1 MVTRLHLV
9 RIPEDQMKI
18 MLPLNR
24 LSETIYY
31 NQRHI
36 IDNKVLTEPRTF
48 RVSKVNRVSVGG
60 IANITFAQDAFDP
73 STDYVETDENGN
85 VLYFWANYYQSGD
98 ITPIDETSAPLI
110 RGEITIEAKPQ
121 IRLGGGY
128 KKLIVTFYE
137 GDKEVEFEPG
147 EWKFFVG
154 EDEISNKLN
163 ILTAADSDKVALNE
177 IKIKLPND
185 NDSNEHLLGKK
196 IKVQFHS
203 LTGIEV
209 NYEISIVSL

>member
-1 MVTRLHLV
+1 
-9 RIPEDQMKI
+9 

-48 RVSKVNRVSVGG
+48 RVSKVNRVSVSG
-60 IANITFAQDAFDP
+60 IANITFAQDAFDS
-73 STDYVETDENGN
+73 STDFVETDENGN

-98 ITPIDETSAPLI
+98 ITPTDETSDPLI
-110 RGEITIEAKPQ
+110 RGEITVEAKPQ

-128 KKLIVTFYE
+128 KKLMVTFYE

-154 EDEISNKLN
+154 DIEISDKLN

-185 NDSNEHLLGKK
+185 NDSNEYLLGKK
-196 IKVQFHS
+196 INVQFHS
-203 LTGIEV
+203 LTGIEA